1 MASLY
6 ELSNDA
12 RKLEDLLDNL
22 ECLGDEQAVEE
33 TKNIQNIVK
42 KLIEGKSEGIIA
54 IVRELDLSVENIDSE
69 IARLKELKGRKKRR
83 IDSLKGYALDCM
95 QSMGVKKIETNLG
108 NMSIRKGS
116 GKVNILDA
124 AKIPEEYIKTEIV
137 KKEDKKAIGK
147 AIKDGIEVA
156 GAELVYSDSLT
167 LPKTIKGGGKND
179 QYSINEC

>member
-54 IVRELDLSVENIDSE
+54 IVR
-69 IARLKELKGRKKRR
+69 
-83 IDSLKGYALDCM
+83 
-95 QSMGVKKIETNLG
+95 
-108 NMSIRKGS
+108 
-116 GKVNILDA
+116 
-124 AKIPEEYIKTEIV
+124 
-137 KKEDKKAIGK
+137 
-147 AIKDGIEVA
+147 
-156 GAELVYSDSLT
+156 
-167 LPKTIKGGGKND
+167 
-179 QYSINEC
+179 